1 MVQTTIDLPPVLG
14 ACAPKLGAPRLR
26 ARRHSVAPTIL
37 VFGLALFLIAQI
49 FLGA

>member
-1 MVQTTIDLPPVLG
+1 MVQNAIDLPVVLH
-14 ACAPKLGAPRLR
+14 ACSPRSGDPRLR
-26 ARRHSVAPTIL
+26 TRRNSLAPTIL